1 MKLDDLPTPC
11 LVLDRRRLAR
21 NIGRMA
27 SGVAT
32 LGVAL
37 RPHMKTAK
45 SADVARLT
53 LPDGGGI
60 TVSTLAEAE
69 YFLGHGFGDIIL
81 GATITPQKLEQVA
94 RLNAA
99 GGQIKVVTDDTDMAA
114 AIARHPAGVPALIE
128 IDCGEGRSGIG
139 PEDAALLEIAEQ
151 LGEHF
156 AGIFTH
162 AGHSYTARDQASLIA
177 IAMRE
182 RHDAARAAQRVRE
195 AGHECAIVSIGASPT
210 ALVGGDMP
218 HGAPHG
224 LGGITEMRPGVYMFG
239 DLFQAA
245 IGTVTREDIAVTVLT
260 SVIGRRPA
268 ERRLIIDAGALA
280 LSKDRS
286 TQATDQD
293 CGYGLVLDIGGEP
306 SLGASLVTRVWQEH
320 GLVELDRGTVEE
332 FAIGAR
338 LRIAPNHTCLTSAAH
353 DRYYVVDGGDDVV
366 AVWPR
371 INGW

>member
-21 NIGRMA
+21 NLERMVSA
-27 SGVAT
+27 VAL

-45 SADVARLT
+45 SADVARLA
-53 LPDGGGI
+53 LPDGGGL

-69 YFLGHGFGDIIL
+69 YFLAHGFGDIIL
-81 GATITPQKLEQVA
+81 GAAITPQKLDQVA

-99 GGQIKVVTDDTDMAA
+99 GGQIRVVTDDADMAA
-114 AIARHPAGVPALIE
+114 AIARHPGGVAALIE

-139 PEDAALLEIAEQ
+139 ADDPVLLVIASQ
-151 LGEHF
+151 LGERL
-156 AGIFTH
+156 AGIFAH
-162 AGHSYTARDQASLIA
+162 AGHSYAARDRATLTA

-182 RHDAARAAQRVRE
+182 RHDAARAAGRLRE
-195 AGHECAIVSIGASPT
+195 AGHDCPIVSIGSSPT
-210 ALVGGDMP
+210 ALISGDT
-218 HGAPHG
+218 A
-224 LGGITEMRPGVYMFG
+224 GITEIRPGVYMFG

-245 IGTVTREDIAVTVLT
+245 IGTLTRDDIAVTVLT

-268 ERRLIIDAGALA
+268 ERRLLIDAGSLA
-280 LSKDRS
+280 LSRDRS
-286 TQATDQD
+286 TEATPHD
-293 CGYGLVLDIGGEP
+293 CGFGLVLDAGGEP
-306 SLGASLVTRVWQEH
+306 SLGETHVARLWQEH
-320 GLVELDRGTVEE
+320 GLVELQSGAVEG
-332 FAIGAR
+332 FAIGSR

-353 DRYYVVDGGDDVV
+353 DRYYVVDGGEEIV

-371 INGW
+371 ISGW

>member
-21 NIGRMA
+21 NLGHMA
-27 SGVAT
+27 SVVAT

-45 SADVARLT
+45 SADVARLA
-53 LPDGGGI
+53 LPEGGGI

-81 GATITPQKLEQVA
+81 GAAITPQKLEQAA
-94 RLNAA
+94 RLNAV
-99 GGQIKVVTDDTDMAA
+99 GGQIKVVTDDPDMAA
-114 AIARHPAGVPALIE
+114 AIARHPGGVAALIE
-128 IDCGEGRSGIG
+128 IDCGEGRSGIEADG
-139 PEDAALLEIAEQ
+139 PTLLAIAEQ
-151 LGEHF
+151 LGERF

-162 AGHSYTARDQASLIA
+162 AGHSYAARDPATLTA

-218 HGAPHG
+218 HGSGA
-224 LGGITEMRPGVYMFG
+224 ITELRPGVYMFG

-245 IGTVTREDIAVTVLT
+245 IGTVTRDDIAVTVLT
-260 SVIGRRPA
+260 SVVGRRPS

-286 TQATDQD
+286 TEATDQD
-293 CGYGLVLDIGGEP
+293 CGYGLVLDGAGEP
-306 SLGASLVTRVWQEH
+306 SLGASFVTRVWQEH
-320 GLVELDRGTVEE
+320 GLVQLDRGTVEE
-332 FAIGAR
+332 FAIGSR

-371 INGW
+371 VNGW

>member
-21 NIGRMA
+21 NLERMA
-27 SGVAT
+27 SAVAM

-45 SADVARLT
+45 SADVARLA
-53 LPDGGGI
+53 LPDGGGL

-69 YFLGHGFGDIIL
+69 YFLAHGFGDIIL
-81 GATITPQKLEQVA
+81 GAAITPQKLDQVA

-99 GGQIKVVTDDTDMAA
+99 GGQIKVVTDDADMAA
-114 AIARHPAGVPALIE
+114 AIARHPGGVSALIE
-128 IDCGEGRSGIG
+128 IDCGEGRSGV
-139 PEDAALLEIAEQ
+139 AADDPALPTIASH
-151 LGEHF
+151 LGERLAGVF
-156 AGIFTH
+156 AH
-162 AGHSYTARDQASLIA
+162 AGHSYAARDRATLTA

-182 RHDAARAAQRVRE
+182 RHDAARAAGRVRD
-195 AGHECAIVSIGASPT
+195 AGHDCPIVSIGSSPT
-210 ALVGGDMP
+210 ALIPGDTD
-218 HGAPHG
+218 
-224 LGGITEMRPGVYMFG
+224 GITEIRPGVYMFG

-245 IGTVTREDIAVTVLT
+245 ISTHTRDDIAVTVLA

-268 ERRLIIDAGALA
+268 ERRLLIDAGSLA
-280 LSKDRS
+280 LSRDRS
-286 TQATDQD
+286 TEATAHDWGFGQ
-293 CGYGLVLDIGGEP
+293 VLDSGGEA
-306 SLGASLVTRVWQEH
+306 SLGATRVVRVWQEH
-320 GLVELDRGTVEE
+320 GLVELESGGVEG
-332 FAIGAR
+332 FAIGSR

-353 DRYYVVDGGDDVV
+353 DRYYVVDGGDEVV

>member
-21 NIGRMA
+21 NLARMA
-27 SGVAT
+27 SAVAM

-45 SADVARLT
+45 SADVARLA

-69 YFLGHGFGDIIL
+69 YFLSHGFGDIIL
-81 GATITPQKLEQVA
+81 GAAITPQKLEQVA

-99 GGQIKVVTDDTDMAA
+99 GGQIKVVTDDADMAA
-114 AIARHPAGVPALIE
+114 AIARHPGRVPALIE

-139 PEDAALLEIAEQ
+139 ADDPALLAIAAH
-151 LGEHF
+151 LGEHL

-162 AGHSYTARDQASLIA
+162 AGHSYAARDQASLTA

-182 RHDAARAAQRVRE
+182 RHDAARAAGRLRT
-195 AGHECAIVSIGASPT
+195 AGHECAIVSIGSSPT
-210 ALVGGDMP
+210 ALVPGD
-218 HGAPHG
+218 AT
-224 LGGITEMRPGVYMFG
+224 GITEMRPGVYMFG

-245 IGTVTREDIAVTVLT
+245 IGTHTRDDIAVTVLA

-268 ERRLIIDAGALA
+268 ERRLLVDAGSLA
-280 LSKDRS
+280 LSRDRS

-293 CGYGLVLDIGGEP
+293 CGFGLVLDAGGEP
-306 SLGASLVTRVWQEH
+306 SLAQTLVTRVWQEH
-320 GLVELDRGTVEE
+320 GLVQLENGTAEG
-332 FAIGAR
+332 FAIGSR
-338 LRIAPNHTCLTSAAH
+338 VRIAPNHTCLTAAAH
-353 DRYYVVDGGDDVV
+353 DRYYVVDGGDEVV

>member
-21 NIGRMA
+21 NLARMA
-27 SGVAT
+27 SAVAT

-45 SADVARLT
+45 SADVARLA

-69 YFLGHGFGDIIL
+69 YFLAHGFGDMIL
-81 GATITPQKLEQVA
+81 GVAITPQKLDQVA

-99 GGQIKVVTDDTDMAA
+99 GAQIKVVTDDADMAA
-114 AIARHPAGVPALIE
+114 AIARHAGGVSALIE
-128 IDCGEGRSGIG
+128 IDCGEGRSGI
-139 PEDAALLEIAEQ
+139 PADEPALLEIAGQ
-151 LGEHF
+151 LGEHL

-162 AGHSYTARDQASLIA
+162 AGHSYAARDPATLTA
-177 IAMRE
+177 IALRE
-182 RHDAARAAQRVRE
+182 RRDAAHAARRLQA

-210 ALVGGDMP
+210 ALVTGEMP
-218 HGAPHG
+218 HGP
-224 LGGITEMRPGVYMFG
+224 GGVTEFRPGVYMFG

-245 IGTVTREDIAVTVLT
+245 IGTHTRDDIAVTVLT
-260 SVIGRRPA
+260 SVIGRRPS
-268 ERRLIIDAGALA
+268 ERRLLIDAGALA

-286 TQATDQD
+286 TETTNQD
-293 CGYGLVLDIGGEP
+293 CGFGLVLDAGGEA
-306 SLGASLVTRVWQEH
+306 SLGQTRVVRAWQEH
-320 GLVELDRGTVEE
+320 GLVELDSGVTEG
-332 FAIGAR
+332 FAIGSR
-338 LRIAPNHTCLTSAAH
+338 LRIAPNHACLTAAAH
-353 DRYYVVDGGDDVV
+353 DRYYVVDGADDVV

-371 INGW
+371 VNGW

>member
-21 NIGRMA
+21 NLGRMA
-27 SGVAT
+27 SAVAT
-32 LGVAL
+32 IGVAL

-45 SADVARLT
+45 SADVARLA

-81 GATITPQKLEQVA
+81 GAAVTPQKLEQVA

-99 GGQIKVVTDDTDMAA
+99 GGQIKVVTDDPDMAA
-114 AIARHPAGVPALIE
+114 TIARHQSGVAALIE
-128 IDCGEGRSGIG
+128 IDCGEGRSGIAA
-139 PEDAALLEIAEQ
+139 DDQALLEIAEQ
-151 LGEHF
+151 LGEHL
-156 AGIFTH
+156 AGIFAH
-162 AGHSYTARDQASLIA
+162 AGHSYAARDHATLTA

-182 RHDAARAAQRVRE
+182 RHDAARAAQRLRE

-210 ALVGGDMP
+210 ALVAGE
-218 HGAPHG
+218 AT
-224 LGGITEMRPGVYMFG
+224 GITEMRPGVYMFG

-245 IGTVTREDIAVTVLT
+245 IGTLTREDIAVTVLT

-293 CGYGLVLDIGGEP
+293 CGYGLMLDAAGEP

-371 INGW
+371 VNGW